1 MKCKS
6 IIFNKQILFIF
17 YFTFCNYSSTFT
29 LTDFFGGESIAIE
42 TKVNNC
48 HFRLNQQIVHR
59 PALERKTF
67 GFIWILNLVSQF
79 CFLYFFSFNACS
91 LFCICLSLAC
101 DAWRLKKSF
110 YFKDRRSFESA
121 KKTAISSFQN
131 MR

>member
-1 MKCKS
+1 MRFHHFFLCWDTK
-6 IIFNKQILFIF
+6 ILNRKKIWNVNQLFLISKFFFIF

-29 LTDFFGGESIAIE
+29 LTDFFWGKSIAIE

-79 CFLYFFSFNACS
+79 CFIYFFSFNACS
-91 LFCICLSLAC
+91 LFCICSSLAC
-101 DAWRLKKSF
+101 DAWRLKKIILF
-110 YFKDRRSFESA
+110 
-121 KKTAISSFQN
+121 
-131 MR
+131 